1 MERLTY
7 RDKDGFPMMKN
18 VVDLNREAL
27 SASPPTRTAG
37 VCRKEFYRKIKWT
50 RSH

>member
-18 VVDLNREAL
+18 VVDANREAL
-27 SASPPTRTAG
+27 SALPPTRT
-37 VCRKEFYRKIKWT
+37 RD
-50 RSH
+50 